1 MCSFSFLY
9 FLDTCLLTPPCR
21 RRVLVLLQKLSL
33 ISTTFL
39 EGVKDKNSLPFPFS
53 SISSTCYSWV
63 DSYSDVFWP
72 LLLFMWQLREYCS
85 SQAPNSS
92 STNFLHRI
100 LHIVF
105 NVSKANFQTLISIE
119 FFVFFWEFL
128 KIIYLALRREILV
141 TQPLKSFKVKN
152 GENNR
157 ESFFVVLIT
166 FQFED
171 FLSKKYKITRLR
183 IIEK

>member
-1 MCSFSFLY
+1 MFQIKGANVFV
-9 FLDTCLLTPPCR
+9 LLLVFPWHVFIDAALSAPR
-21 RRVLVLLQKLSL
+21 AVLVLLQKLSL

-92 STNFLHRI
+92 STNFSTLHSSNY
-100 LHIVF
+100 L
-105 NVSKANFQTLISIE
+105 NVSKANFQTLIFTE
-119 FFVFFWEFL
+119 FISLNEFL
-128 KIIYLALRREILV
+128 NFWMSRVELHL
-141 TQPLKSFKVKN
+141 
-152 GENNR
+152 
-157 ESFFVVLIT
+157 
-166 FQFED
+166 
-171 FLSKKYKITRLR
+171 
-183 IIEK
+183 

>member
-85 SQAPNSS
+85 SLVPNSS
-92 STNFLHRI
+92 STNFSTPHSSNCL
-100 LHIVF
+100 
-105 NVSKANFQTLISIE
+105 NVSKANFQTLILNEYLYFTE
-119 FFVFFWEFL
+119 FISLNEFL
-128 KIIYLALRREILV
+128 N
-141 TQPLKSFKVKN
+141 F
-152 GENNR
+152 
-157 ESFFVVLIT
+157 
-166 FQFED
+166 
-171 FLSKKYKITRLR
+171 
-183 IIEK
+183 